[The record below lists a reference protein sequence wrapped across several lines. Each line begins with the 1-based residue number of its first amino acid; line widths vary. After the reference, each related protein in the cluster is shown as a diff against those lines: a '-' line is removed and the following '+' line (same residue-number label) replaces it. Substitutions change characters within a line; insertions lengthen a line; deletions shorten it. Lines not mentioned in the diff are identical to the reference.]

1 MHVQSQAQL
10 QGAAPGTATGQLL
23 RGPPP
28 ALLAAGARPRVMS
41 ARRGRGHAMLV
52 AHRVGQR
59 PEPRLSLAT
68 TSMTPPLRGQ
78 RPVRATAAAC

>member
-28 ALLAAGARPRVMS
+28 ALHCLPPRVMS
-41 ARRGRGHAMLV
+41 ARRGRGHAVLV

-59 PEPRLSLAT
+59 PEPRLSL
-68 TSMTPPLRGQ
+68 
-78 RPVRATAAAC
+78 